1 MRDWVRSFILF
12 GPTRIKLSVTNKTF
26 FFFYCQRLHVRCKV
40 FCNRLKKRTF
50 HLSFFN
56 QTDPFFFFF
65 TPSSPDQIYPRKY
78 LQRGNDS
85 MTVSC
90 LRVYANID
98 LRLVI
103 LMLNIV
109 SLLFGAGQPNPCKC
123 NAKLCKGL
131 VYVNVVLPELLH

>member
-40 FCNRLKKRTF
+40 FCNRLKKELFTF
-50 HLSFFN
+50 HFL
-56 QTDPFFFFF
+56 TKLILFFFF

-109 SLLFGAGQPNPCKC
+109 SLLFGAGQPNPCK
-123 NAKLCKGL
+123 
-131 VYVNVVLPELLH
+131 VVLPELLH